1 MQQLPDVEKTDS
13 TDGISFLNWTIYKGR
28 RKVYV
33 NNQTDGDEFNIVV
46 CRYWN
51 NLYLKDSEMH
61 LSIT

>member
-46 CRYWN
+46 CR
-51 NLYLKDSEMH
+51 
-61 LSIT
+61 